1 MKKERKRISM
11 ITLIILLGNMFLGD
25 AIPVVEALTSG
36 EVYNY
41 ANNIASNITNI
52 DEKIGL
58 SKESDLYNTDSSY
71 NGAVNYIKDTVDALK
86 NNLEETNEVLD
97 SGVSLKALVNNYFSD
112 RKTTY
117 ETYFEQDIIID
128 LNNIIDITY
137 TYHDELDP
145 STPILGTLLTKEEIA
160 ITINN
165 NYLKDLSDQAINY
178 NNNYDSTITSLQ
190 TDYNSIITLINEKIE
205 ELETKKAEIELF
217 EENESLLGNNP
228 LMNVNEISIYTLIET
243 SKTELE
249 NEKLIIDLNKLV
261 SKTDIINNIYD
272 DCKQDI
278 NEFWNNNKSYI
289 ENGLKGNI
297 IDFETNINSINTRLS
312 DMFLNI
318 DDFKNSNI
326 NNYIINNDLITLF
339 KDIITIEND
348 YIDLKSNIN
357 TYLERKASD
366 TDTINN
372 LLSLIEEERLY
383 INKEH
388 ILNDIALIV
397 DNVDLTDESI
407 IDTLY
412 NFLDIVDLNQE
423 VKNKIINAK
432 LSLYPLLL
440 INESNYQMELK
451 GDNLVLINLKDKL
464 SITDF
469 NNNLNYGNFSK
480 LLNETTDN
488 VTNNTKVLLYDKNN
502 KLIKTYN
509 IVIKGDVNKDN
520 IIDLNDIDNLKEII
534 IHSNKFS
541 EEDLL
546 RMDLNNDFII
556 DILDLNLLN
565 NFINVV
571 TSGNTTEAE
580 LKITRETNDGLIC
593 YAVNLKTNGIVT
605 GISFNINNSNNLI
618 FNNIKDIN
626 TLINVNDIITPSKII
641 GLGNYSNGNLLINL
655 CFKEDISKDLTTQTF
670 SISNIKLVFDN
681 ENYEEID
688 NIINTSVKVET
699 TKSSSNNISNTN
711 EVETEEESD
720 LTLEEVK
727 DELKKDSSTDE
738 EKEEKTVVVSN
749 VIKIVV
755 IVLLGAVI
763 IYFLNKKDND
773 EDIFEEKPI
782 KKA

>member
-137 TYHDELDP
+137 TYYDELDP